1 MKGSDVVLRGRRKGF
16 CTVPRVS
23 KTLRRESFVACPKTT
38 AGVGRLKGI
47 WTDEFR
53 VAGAIQ
59 ETCSSEMF
67 GSQGADFLREVA
79 FWSITSS
86 GLLRGFCVTGAT
98 LRMTWWHHLFL
109 AAATLHTD

>member
-1 MKGSDVVLRGRRKGF
+1 MHAIVARSAFPSKSFKKHYAQITFLKGSDVVLRGRRKGF

-53 VAGAIQ
+53 VAGGN
-59 ETCSSEMF
+59 TRDMF
-67 GSQGADFLREVA
+67 IRDVWKPGR
-79 FWSITSS
+79 
-86 GLLRGFCVTGAT
+86 
-98 LRMTWWHHLFL
+98 
-109 AAATLHTD
+109 